1 MSGVAT
7 HDVIMC
13 KTDMEGKLLAT
24 SYSDSCKGASI
35 AQSIKDDTAE
45 APRGTTKPILWI
57 VIKELYSLL
66 PDTRRMSTH
75 SSESVSSFTAG
86 DLQETLDKLKED
98 LLGSLPDLVA
108 PKVSKILAAD
118 RGTIP
123 GNMTL
128 PGSTAGA
135 VAPVTPIK
143 RYLTIKDKGEEGPMC
158 EKKWTTVV
166 KTKVEKALNK
176 IPVLDLSVTKKR
188 TNLMFE
194 TDEQLEQAKEVLSPF
209 LDVSPVVEKEKK
221 KDPRIMI
228 NDLDQDMLEK
238 DSLLSE
244 IVSDKNA
251 SVKRLVEEGHVVRV
265 VHVNKAGR
273 YAVIQVSPD
282 VRKVISDRRDKLFLK
297 LRQHPVRNRFYVTQC
312 FHCQRYGHVAGS
324 VYCPNKDK
332 SAVCAFCT
340 GDHDTRTCQA
350 KKDNTVS
357 SMKCVNC
364 DHGGSREDKR
374 HARSHPASSSMC
386 PFYIN
391 AKARLMEST
400 SGVTKEEKNVYQTR
414 AWEDLRGKR
423 LGRLGH

>member
-1 MSGVAT
+1 
-7 HDVIMC
+7 MC
-13 KTDMEGKLLAT
+13 KKDMEGKLLAMN
-24 SYSDSCKGASI
+24 YSDKCKGASI
-35 AQSIKDDTAE
+35 VQSIQKGAAE
-45 APRGTTKPILWI
+45 SPSGATRPVLWA
-57 VIKELYSLL
+57 VLKQLYDLL
-66 PDTRRMSTH
+66 PDTRRIPNH

-118 RGTIP
+118 RTIP
-123 GNMTL
+123 DNVAPPDSAT
-128 PGSTAGA
+128 GA

-143 RYLTIKDKGEEGPMC
+143 RYLTIKNKGEDGPMC
-158 EKKWTTVV
+158 ENKWTEVV
-166 KTKVEKALNK
+166 RPQVEKALKK
-176 IPVLDLSVTKKR
+176 IPVLDLSVNKKR

-194 TDEQLEQAKEVLSPF
+194 TDDQLEQAKEVLSPF

-238 DSLLSE
+238 DSLLAE
-244 IVSDKNA
+244 IVSDKNE
-251 SVKRLVEEGHVVRV
+251 SVKRLSEEGHVVKV
-265 VHVNKAGR
+265 VHVNRAGR

-282 VRKVISDRRDKLFLK
+282 IRKVIAERKDKLFLK
-297 LRQHPVRNRFYVTQC
+297 LRQHSVRNRFYVTQC
-312 FHCQRYGHVAGS
+312 FHCQRFGHVAGS
-324 VYCPNKDK
+324 IYCPNKDK

-357 SMKCVNC
+357 RMKCVNC

-374 HARSHPASSSMC
+374 HAKSHPASSSMC

-400 SGVTKEEKNVYQTR
+400 SGVTKQEKNVYQTR